1 MVFSRQEM
9 QKPSYHRD
17 RERSTRAAPV
27 DLAEAVREFR
37 DDNLSGAQAIAR
49 RAAALVDRVLAGDGA
64 EAAPAGSAPGP
75 APGHDVESRLLRLG
89 SALVKAHPAMAPLY
103 NLFDALLRSL
113 DDAGRDDDV
122 RGRIQRAAAGF
133 IDGMDEHNRA
143 IARHFSD
150 IIAEEAVLF
159 THSAGSTVRAALL
172 HCRRA
177 GRRPTVHCTESRP
190 LCEGSALALEL
201 AKQGIPTTLSTDSLV
216 FSLLRQAERP
226 VVVVGADAV
235 TARGVVN
242 KAGTLGLATTARSWE
257 IPFYVLAGS
266 EKFLVSFPADAHQQ
280 PRPADEV
287 LPRAPAGLTV
297 LNRYFDL
304 TPLDCV
310 TGIITE
316 RGVLTASEAARELAG
331 IKTRS
336 RFAVRV

>member
-1 MVFSRQEM
+1 MPHGIFQKQEM

-17 RERSTRAAPV
+17 RGRSTRAAPT
-27 DLAEAVREFR
+27 DLAAAVREFR

-75 APGHDVESRLLRLG
+75 APGDDIESRLLRLG

-159 THSAGSTVRAALL
+159 THSAGSTVHAALL

-190 LCEGSALALEL
+190 VCEGSALALETGQTGHTHHPVHRQPRLL
-201 AKQGIPTTLSTDSLV
+201 AAAAG
-216 FSLLRQAERP
+216 
-226 VVVVGADAV
+226 G
-235 TARGVVN
+235 TAGCRGR
-242 KAGTLGLATTARSWE
+242 GGRGHG
-257 IPFYVLAGS
+257 PGR
-266 EKFLVSFPADAHQQ
+266 HQQ
-280 PRPADEV
+280 GRYAGAGHHGPELGDSV
-287 LPRAPAGLTV
+287 LR
-297 LNRYFDL
+297 
-304 TPLDCV
+304 
-310 TGIITE
+310 TG
-316 RGVLTASEAARELAG
+316 R
-331 IKTRS
+331 K
-336 RFAVRV
+336 